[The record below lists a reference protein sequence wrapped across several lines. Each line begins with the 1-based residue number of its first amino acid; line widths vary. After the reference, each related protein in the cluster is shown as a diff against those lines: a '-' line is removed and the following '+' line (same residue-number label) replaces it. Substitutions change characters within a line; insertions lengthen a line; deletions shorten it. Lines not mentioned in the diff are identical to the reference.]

1 MQQRAAEKRLLSRQ
15 RARKR
20 HHLAELRIVYKFDKV
35 EYVSTAVPR
44 VPSVL
49 KRHYILVEK
58 A

>member
-1 MQQRAAEKRLLSRQ
+1 MQQHAAEKRLLSRQ

-20 HHLAELRIVYKFDKV
+20 KHAELGIMYKFDKV

-49 KRHYILVEK
+49 KRHYLLVEEV
-58 A
+58 

>member
-20 HHLAELRIVYKFDKV
+20 KLAELGIVYKFDKV
-35 EYVSTAVPR
+35 EYVSTTVPR

-49 KRHYILVEK
+49 KRHYLLVEK

>member
-1 MQQRAAEKRLLSRQ
+1 MQQRAAEKRLLTRQ

-20 HHLAELRIVYKFDKV
+20 KLAELGIMYKFDKV

-49 KRHYILVEK
+49 KRPYLLVEEV
-58 A
+58 